1 MVLEKNILLCTKN
14 TFQIRWIIF
23 FSQRMQHIQYHDK
36 IIGGKKM
43 SYPNWEVTSV
53 SSILNSATGTPLA
66 ATLGA
71 NMAAGYTTDDVPT
84 YNNKF
89 NKSTSKILTMEILF
103 LYVIYILVH
112 NMYLSLVVG
121 RLMVFSGNFS
131 YIMTVIFIHGG
142 NRSTQRKTTDLSQFT
157 DRLYHIMLYRV
168 HLAWAGFEFTLVVIG
183 IGSCKSNYQ
192 STTTAPAI

>member
-1 MVLEKNILLCTKN
+1 
-14 TFQIRWIIF
+14 
-23 FSQRMQHIQYHDK
+23 
-36 IIGGKKM
+36 M
-43 SYPNWEVTSV
+43 SYPNREVTSV
-53 SSILNSATGTPLA
+53 FSILNSATGTPLA

-103 LYVIYILVH
+103 LHVIYILVH

-142 NRSTQRKTTDLSQFT
+142 NRSTQRKTTDLSQLT

>member
-1 MVLEKNILLCTKN
+1 MYKKYLSNTLDNI
-14 TFQIRWIIF
+14 FQSENAR
-23 FSQRMQHIQYHDK
+23 IQDHDK

-89 NKSTSKILTMEILF
+89 NKSTSKILMMEILF

-121 RLMVFSGNFS
+121 WWMVFNGNFS
-131 YIMTVIFIHGG
+131 YIMTVSFIHGG
-142 NRSTQRKTTDLSQFT
+142 NRSNQRKTTNLSQFT
-157 DRLYHIMLYRV
+157 DKLLSHNVVSSTPRL
-168 HLAWAGFEFTLVVIG
+168 GG
-183 IGSCKSNYQ
+183 IRTHNVSGDRHR
-192 STTTAPAI
+192 